1 MAHPRATAIGIDL
14 GTTYSCVAVV
24 LNGKVEV
31 VANEV
36 GQRTTASVVGFL
48 DGEVEELVGEAAAS
62 HSCPENVVWDAKRM
76 VGRTFSHKTVQA
88 DLPRW
93 PFSVVQGEKD
103 KIRIRVTH
111 NDAEKEFSPEE
122 ISSKVVKKMKAVAE
136 AYLGYRVNQAVITVP
151 AYFNS
156 TQRDATRKA
165 GALAGLTVHRTVP
178 EPSAAALAYAMQQMK
193 PNVTKRILVYDLG
206 GGTFDVTVASVR
218 GCHVQVRAVGGDCH
232 LGGQDFDQRI
242 FDHVAKEVEKKTGRN
257 IVSNTRK
264 ARRLLTM
271 CERLKQ
277 DLSAMMR
284 AEIDMLPLIGEDLSI
299 TLTRAKLEDLLKDL
313 LTRTR
318 DIIKDVLNSIEMK
331 ADVIDEVVL
340 VGGSTRMPAVH
351 RLLAELFP
359 GKNINKSLN
368 PDEAVAYGAA
378 ALAARLTG
386 DRTSYLAG
394 ILVNDVTPISFGL
407 GEEDGG
413 VSILIPRNT
422 PIPYSCEKFYV
433 TVYDNQDSLSLKIYQ
448 GERSI
453 ASRNTFIGEYCVD
466 NLPPVK
472 AGLEVEMKLSID
484 KDGVLTVQAKHPV
497 TKAWGGCPIQTVDC
511 TTFSEQVTTGTVED
525 TAAGA
530 DDSADDKAELARLRA
545 RFRLAKFLHNL
556 SDRQELA
563 SSVRTEIGVAEA
575 WMSRGQYTRIEYVK
589 KLGEL
594 RRLFP
599 GSGRKAAVIATQKF
613 ITRS

>member
-1 MAHPRATAIGIDL
+1 MRIL
-14 GTTYSCVAVV
+14 
-24 LNGKVEV
+24 
-31 VANEV
+31 
-36 GQRTTASVVGFL
+36 
-48 DGEVEELVGEAAAS
+48 
-62 HSCPENVVWDAKRM
+62 
-76 VGRTFSHKTVQA
+76 
-88 DLPRW
+88 
-93 PFSVVQGEKD
+93 FSVLQ
-103 KIRIRVTH
+103 
-111 NDAEKEFSPEE
+111 
-122 ISSKVVKKMKAVAE
+122 
-136 AYLGYRVNQAVITVP
+136 
-151 AYFNS
+151 
-156 TQRDATRKA
+156 
-165 GALAGLTVHRTVP
+165 
-178 EPSAAALAYAMQQMK
+178 
-193 PNVTKRILVYDLG
+193 
-206 GGTFDVTVASVR
+206 
-218 GCHVQVRAVGGDCH
+218 
-232 LGGQDFDQRI
+232 
-242 FDHVAKEVEKKTGRN
+242 EVEKKTGRN

-433 TVYDNQDSLSLKIYQ
+433 TVYDNQDSLSLK
-448 GERSI
+448 
-453 ASRNTFIGEYCVD
+453 
-466 NLPPVK
+466 
-472 AGLEVEMKLSID
+472 
-484 KDGVLTVQAKHPV
+484 
-497 TKAWGGCPIQTVDC
+497 
-511 TTFSEQVTTGTVED
+511 
-525 TAAGA
+525 
-530 DDSADDKAELARLRA
+530 
-545 RFRLAKFLHNL
+545 
-556 SDRQELA
+556 
-563 SSVRTEIGVAEA
+563 
-575 WMSRGQYTRIEYVK
+575 
-589 KLGEL
+589 
-594 RRLFP
+594 
-599 GSGRKAAVIATQKF
+599 
-613 ITRS
+613 